1 LTGAVGSKLL
11 IVETDEPFRRLISD
25 RLRLEGYTVHEACQ
39 ESEAHRMLLRKDLD
53 VVLLGFT
60 GDKQL
65 ALGLLRAI
73 KETQPLVE
81 VILLRSSED
90 HSLAASIQGMK
101 LGAFDELLI
110 PLDMETLVRRIQEAC
125 GRKGQRESAA
135 RQTNRTRGGDDRG
148 KRGPNGQDQSPV
160 G

>member
-1 LTGAVGSKLL
+1 
-11 IVETDEPFRRLISD
+11 VETDESFRRLISD
-25 RLRLEGYTVHEACQ
+25 RLRLEGYEVHEACR

-60 GDKQL
+60 GDKQP

-125 GRKGQRESAA
+125 RRKGQRESAA
-135 RQTNRTRGGDDRG
+135 RQTNRTRGGNDRG
-148 KRGPNGQDQSPV
+148 KRGPNGQGQSPV